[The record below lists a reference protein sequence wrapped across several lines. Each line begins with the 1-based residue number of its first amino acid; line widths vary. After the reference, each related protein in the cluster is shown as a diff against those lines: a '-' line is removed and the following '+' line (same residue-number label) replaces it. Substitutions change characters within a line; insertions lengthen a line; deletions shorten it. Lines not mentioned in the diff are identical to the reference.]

1 MIRQR
6 IKKIGL
12 VLTAVILMTAGSGH
26 AEYDYIDISNPFLR
40 KIPVAVP
47 VFKAITGTDGE
58 IELSKKAADLLS
70 SALAF
75 TGYFKILDRGA
86 FLIKPEEFGI
96 VSANINFGNW
106 TRIGAELLVTGG
118 LTIKKDKIIEME
130 IRLFDTFKQKML
142 IGKKYKGYIN
152 DQRRMVHRF
161 CSEVIYRFTNT
172 RGVFD
177 TQLAFISNGDGNKE
191 IYICDFDGYKP
202 KRFTHNKSITLS
214 PSWSSDGKWMAY
226 TSYVKGQ
233 PDLYIRHIIDKRG
246 TIVSKEGLNSSPAWV
261 PGRFALAAS
270 MSFSGD
276 PEIYLLTGNG
286 KIIRR
291 LTHSRGIDV
300 SPAWSPDGKKMAFV
314 SKRSG
319 TPQIHIMDLDSGR
332 VKRLTFQ
339 GKYNTQ
345 PEWSPKGGKIAY
357 SAMENGETN
366 IYIVDTE
373 GNHPVQLTHGNG
385 NNESPS
391 WSPDGSLIT
400 FSSTREGPARIYMM
414 NAFGTDQRRLLVMK
428 GQQTNPNWSPWVSRY

>member
-1 MIRQR
+1 M
-6 IKKIGL
+6 KKIGL
-12 VLTAVILMTAGSGH
+12 VLMAVILFAASKGH

-47 VFKAITGTDGE
+47 VFKAITGTEKE
-58 IELSKKAADLLS
+58 IDLAVSAADLLS

-75 TGYFKILDRGA
+75 TGYFKDLDRGA
-86 FLIKPEEFGI
+86 FLINPEEFGI
-96 VSANINFGNW
+96 VRASIKFENW
-106 TRIGAELLVTGG
+106 TSIGAELLVTGG
-118 LTIKKDKIIEME
+118 RTVTDKIVEME
-130 IRLFDTFKQKML
+130 IRLFDTFKQRLL
-142 IGKKYKGYIN
+142 IGKKYKGWIN
-152 DQRRMVHRF
+152 DQRRMIHRF

-177 TQLAFISNGDGNKE
+177 SQLAFISKGNGNKE
-191 IYICDFDGYKP
+191 IYICDFDGYRP
-202 KRFTHNKSITLS
+202 KRFTRHKSITLS

-226 TSYVKGQ
+226 TSYVRGK
-233 PDLYIRHIIDKRG
+233 PDLYLRNIKEKRG
-246 TIVSKEGLNSSPAWV
+246 SIVSKKGLNSSPAWV
-261 PGRFALAAS
+261 PGKFALAAS

-276 PEIYLLTGNG
+276 PEIYLLTGTG
-286 KIIRR
+286 KIIKR

-300 SPAWSPDGKKMAFV
+300 SPTWSPDGKKLAFV

-319 TPQIHIMDLDSGR
+319 SPQIHIKDIDSGR

-345 PEWSPKGGKIAY
+345 PEWSPKGDKIAY

-366 IYIVDTE
+366 IYVVDIE
-373 GNHPVQLTHGNG
+373 GNYPVQLTHGNG

-400 FSSTREGPARIYMM
+400 FSSTREGPSRIYVM
-414 NAFGTDQRRLLVMK
+414 NAYGTDQRRLLSMK
-428 GQQTNPNWSPWVSRY
+428 GQQTSPSWSPWISR

>member
-1 MIRQR
+1 
-6 IKKIGL
+6 
-12 VLTAVILMTAGSGH
+12 
-26 AEYDYIDISNPFLR
+26 
-40 KIPVAVP
+40 
-47 VFKAITGTDGE
+47 
-58 IELSKKAADLLS
+58 
-70 SALAF
+70 
-75 TGYFKILDRGA
+75 
-86 FLIKPEEFGI
+86 
-96 VSANINFGNW
+96 
-106 TRIGAELLVTGG
+106 
-118 LTIKKDKIIEME
+118 ME

-366 IYIVDTE
+366 IYVVDTE
-373 GNHPVQLTHGNG
+373 GKHPVQLTHGTG

>member
-1 MIRQR
+1 MIRQS

-12 VLTAVILMTAGSGH
+12 VLTAVILLTAGIGH

-47 VFKAITGTDGE
+47 VFKAITGADGE
-58 IELSKKAADLLS
+58 IELSIKAADLLS

-75 TGYFKILDRGA
+75 TGYFKTLDRGA
-86 FLIKPEEFGI
+86 FLINPEEFGLVGPSI
-96 VSANINFGNW
+96 KFENW
-106 TRIGAELLVTGG
+106 TSIGAELLVTGG
-118 LTIKKDKIIEME
+118 LTVKDKIIEME
-130 IRLFDTFKQKML
+130 IRIFDTFKQKLL
-142 IGKKYKGYIN
+142 IGKKYKGWIN
-152 DQRRMVHRF
+152 DQRRMIHRF

-177 TQLAFISNGDGNKE
+177 TKLAFISTGDGSKE
-191 IYICDFDGYKP
+191 IYFCDFDGYNP

-226 TSYVKGQ
+226 TSYVKGK
-233 PDLYIRHIIDKRG
+233 PDLYIRHIKEKRG
-246 TIVSKEGLNSSPAWV
+246 TVVSKKGLNSSPAWV
-261 PGRFALAAS
+261 PGKFALAAS
-270 MSFSGD
+270 LSFSGD

-286 KIIRR
+286 KIIKR

-319 TPQIHIMDLDSGR
+319 SPQIHIMDLDSGR

-345 PEWSPKGGKIAY
+345 PEWSPKGDKIAY
-357 SAMENGETN
+357 SAMENGEIN
-366 IYIVDTE
+366 IYVVDTE
-373 GNHPVQLTHGNG
+373 GNHPVQLTHGTG

-414 NAFGTDQRRLLVMK
+414 NAFGTDQRRLLVMP
-428 GQQTNPNWSPWVSRY
+428 GQQTNPNWSPWTSRY

>member
-1 MIRQR
+1 MRQR
-6 IKKIGL
+6 MKKIGL
-12 VLTAVILMTAGSGH
+12 VLMAVILFAASKGH

-47 VFKAITGTDGE
+47 VFKAITGTEKE
-58 IELSKKAADLLS
+58 IDLAVSAADLLS

-75 TGYFKILDRGA
+75 TGYFKDLDRGA
-86 FLIKPEEFGI
+86 FLINPEEFGI
-96 VSANINFGNW
+96 VRASIKFENW
-106 TRIGAELLVTGG
+106 TSIGAELLVTGG
-118 LTIKKDKIIEME
+118 LTVTDKIVEME
-130 IRLFDTFKQKML
+130 IRLFDTFKQRLL
-142 IGKKYKGYIN
+142 IGKKYKGWIN
-152 DQRRMVHRF
+152 DQRRMIHRF

-177 TQLAFISNGDGNKE
+177 SQLAFISKGNGNKE
-191 IYICDFDGYKP
+191 IYICDFDGYRP
-202 KRFTHNKSITLS
+202 KRFTRHKSITLS

-226 TSYVKGQ
+226 TSYVRGK
-233 PDLYIRHIIDKRG
+233 PDLYLRNIKEKRG
-246 TIVSKEGLNSSPAWV
+246 SIVSKKGLNSSPAWV
-261 PGRFALAAS
+261 PGKFALAAS

-276 PEIYLLTGNG
+276 PEIYLLTGTG
-286 KIIRR
+286 KIIKR

-300 SPAWSPDGKKMAFV
+300 SPTWSPDGKKLAFV

-319 TPQIHIMDLDSGR
+319 SPQIHIKDIDSGR

-345 PEWSPKGGKIAY
+345 PEWSPKGDKIAY

-366 IYIVDTE
+366 IYVVDIE
-373 GNHPVQLTHGNG
+373 GNYPVQLTHGNG

-400 FSSTREGPARIYMM
+400 FSSTREGPSRIYVM
-414 NAFGTDQRRLLVMK
+414 NAYGTDQRRLLSMK
-428 GQQTNPNWSPWVSRY
+428 GQQTSPSWSPWISR